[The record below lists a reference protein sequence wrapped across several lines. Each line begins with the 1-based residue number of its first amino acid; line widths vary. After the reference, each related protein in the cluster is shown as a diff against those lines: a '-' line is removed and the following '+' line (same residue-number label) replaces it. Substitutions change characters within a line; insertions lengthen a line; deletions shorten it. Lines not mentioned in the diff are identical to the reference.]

1 MTSNSLICRLDAL
14 LVPIYVALTAAAL
27 ASVGNEWLAAL
38 AAHGKTRTN
47 IQRDDKYPAKSSSC
61 ALLFFRFIDS
71 LVVPK
76 RFFLHFYV
84 VGWMALAT
92 CIGLSETHVYPTL
105 VISLLAIHLTRRLL
119 ECLYVHAWRAQSR
132 MHLAGYGLGL
142 LHYVLLSLVFVD
154 VGSCR
159 KEDIGNRHHHQ
170 EMTTAIPPHLVAV
183 AAVILNL
190 WAQYQQHRHHVLL
203 ASLRPALL
211 TATSTSSASY
221 SGPPRQAWFQW
232 VACPHYLAEILVYMS
247 LVVLQPST
255 RSVALLLWVAVNLT
269 VSARSSHAWYL
280 QHVKGYK
287 ERKLFVIAPGMY

>member
-14 LVPIYVALTAAAL
+14 LVPIYATLTAAAL
-27 ASVGNEWLAAL
+27 ASVGNQWLAAL
-38 AAHGKTRTN
+38 AAHGKTRPN
-47 IQRDDKYPAKSSSC
+47 IQRHEDYETPSTSESP
-61 ALLFFRFIDS
+61 LQRFIDS

-84 VGWMALAT
+84 VGVMALAT
-92 CIGLSETHVYPTL
+92 CIGLSPPRVYPTL
-105 VISLLAIHLTRRLL
+105 VTSLLAIHLTRRLL

-142 LHYVLLSLVFVD
+142 LHYVHLPLVFVD

-159 KEDIGNRHHHQ
+159 NDDHVYKLYQVKKTVPR
-170 EMTTAIPPHLVAV
+170 LVSV
-183 AAVILNL
+183 AALILNL

-203 ASLRPALL
+203 ASLRQIQAA
-211 TATSTSSASY
+211 TTTSTSSVCY
-221 SGPPRQAWFQW
+221 TGPPRQAWFQW

-247 LVVLQPST
+247 LVVLQPTT
-255 RSVALLLWVAVNLT
+255 RSVALLLWVTVNLT

-280 QHVKGYK
+280 AHVKGYK
-287 ERKLFVIAPGMY
+287 ERNLCCIVPRMY